1 MVAWNDPKVI
11 RLMNSLSMGNLST
24 KTFTTRFIKLSLHIF
39 FVVGSSIV
47 NIAKTKTKS
56 QEEEIMIP

>member
-1 MVAWNDPKVI
+1 MVAWNDPKAI

-24 KTFTTRFIKLSLHIF
+24 KTFTTRFIKLSLHNF
-39 FVVGSSIV
+39 LVVGSSIV

>member
-24 KTFTTRFIKLSLHIF
+24 KTFTTRFIKLSLHNF

>member
-1 MVAWNDPKVI
+1 
-11 RLMNSLSMGNLST
+11 MGNLST

>member
-1 MVAWNDPKVI
+1 
-11 RLMNSLSMGNLST
+11 L
-24 KTFTTRFIKLSLHIF
+24 
-39 FVVGSSIV
+39 VVGSSIV